1 MNLEDFIKIMG
12 GLGGLKMQITGKIRR
27 INIKGVRYAF
37 MIGDRWLSI
46 FLNDQV
52 NKETAEIIKNL
63 RENDECEFEVQIN
76 KTQTAT
82 FYNIIGVLPIR
93 NISEE
98 PPELAEPELAEPELP
113 EKERPDIE
121 KRSEDTIQRSINLS
135 YAVSIINAFIQAGR
149 LSHLDF
155 DSHQTLINFVTTIS
169 DGFDDYILG
178 KK

>member
-1 MNLEDFIKIMG
+1 MNLENFIKIMG
-12 GLGGLKMQITGKIRR
+12 GLGGLKMQIMGKIKG
-27 INIKGVRYAF
+27 IKIKGIRYAF
-37 MIGDRWLSI
+37 WVGDKWLSI

-63 RENDECEFEVQIN
+63 RENDECEFEVQVN

-82 FYNIIGVLPIR
+82 FYNIVGVLPIR

-113 EKERPDIE
+113 EKEKPDIE
-121 KRSEDTIQRSINLS
+121 KRNEDTVQRSINLS
-135 YAVSIINAFIQAGR
+135 YAVSIINALIQAGK

-169 DGFDDYILG
+169 NGFDDYILG

>member
-1 MNLEDFIKIMG
+1 MG
-12 GLGGLKMQITGKIRR
+12 GLGGLKMQIMGKIKG
-27 INIKGVRYAF
+27 IKIKGIRYAF
-37 MIGDRWLSI
+37 WVGDKWLSI
-46 FLNDQV
+46 FLNERV
-52 NKETAEIIKNL
+52 NEETARLVKNL
-63 RENDECEFEVQIN
+63 KEGDECEFDVQVN
-76 KTQTAT
+76 KTPTAT

-98 PPELAEPELAEPELP
+98 PPELAEPELP

-121 KRSEDTIQRSINLS
+121 KRSEDIIQRSINLS
-135 YAVSIINAFIQAGR
+135 YAVSIINALIQAGK

-169 DGFDDYILG
+169 NGFDDYILG

>member
-12 GLGGLKMQITGKIRR
+12 GLTMQITGKIRR

-37 MIGDRWLSI
+37 MVGDKWLSI
-46 FLNDQV
+46 FLNDKI

-63 RENDECEFEVQIN
+63 KEDDECEFDVQVN

-93 NISEE
+93 DVAEE
-98 PPELAEPELAEPELP
+98 PPELAEPELP

-121 KRSEDTIQRSINLS
+121 KRSEDIIQRSINLS
-135 YAVSIINAFIQAGR
+135 YAVSIINALIQAGK

-169 DGFDDYILG
+169 AGFDDYILG